1 MRPRRLGDV
10 RELVASPEFR
20 GWWQELVDARD
31 AVTAAEARHEDLL
44 VQLALTEF
52 RAELTQKN
60 AIDTLYR
67 AGEHEDEA
75 ARLLAES
82 TELENR
88 SFPGVASFEE
98 QRFRVSELWYRL
110 GAAEREL
117 DDAKERT
124 PPAGDVQALE
134 RRHRVMAE
142 EYERELTRRNRLW
155 DDVENLWTR
164 SAEVNLMTCEAR
176 VLGRKVRRSAERL
189 FGLAEERK
197 KNTQALRAET
207 DGSASAVE
215 GARAKLATVRARA
228 KELFG
233 CSVGTDFIYFRH
245 RDDQRHAF
253 AIALVDDR
261 EAYNL
266 E

>member
-1 MRPRRLGDV
+1 
-10 RELVASPEFR
+10 
-20 GWWQELVDARD
+20 
-31 AVTAAEARHEDLL
+31 
-44 VQLALTEF
+44 
-52 RAELTQKN
+52 
-60 AIDTLYR
+60 
-67 AGEHEDEA
+67 
-75 ARLLAES
+75 RLLAES

-134 RRHRVMAE
+134 RRHRVMAD

-155 DDVENLWTR
+155 DDVEKLWTR

-207 DGSASAVE
+207 NGSASAVE
-215 GARAKLATVRARA
+215 GARAKLASVRARA

-266 E
+266 EVKALAVYTVDRERGVGFLEPARAINASSEEGDRRFETYFLNGRKGAAKAP